1 MASLYLDSRGNVGH
15 NLRDSTRSTTLA
27 QECPAVSQV
36 CMYVCITYMYGKGR
50 YRGRRQW
57 CARASERVSECERV
71 GERERES
78 EREKEGRKRRKEV
91 KGLGLKSVYG

>member
-1 MASLYLDSRGNVGH
+1 
-15 NLRDSTRSTTLA
+15 
-27 QECPAVSQV
+27 
-36 CMYVCITYMYGKGR
+36 
-50 YRGRRQW
+50 
-57 CARASERVSECERV
+57 VSECERV